1 MPQLFYAA
9 LGGFTDNIW
18 LNVFF
23 VLIGIVLV
31 LWGADRLTEGA
42 VGLAER
48 MKVSQMVIG
57 LTVVAMG
64 TSMPEFCV
72 SLVSALKGTP
82 DLAVGNIVGSN
93 VFNSL
98 LIVGVAAMLAPMT
111 ILKTTVR
118 KDIPFAVLASG
129 ALFLLCLDG
138 YIGRVDAGFLLILFV
153 FFMGVTLTTG
163 KPDAGAQTEA
173 KKPMKPLVATAWLL
187 VGLACLVFGS
197 NLFVDGATTVA
208 QAIGISDAVIGLTIV
223 AGGTS
228 LPELATSAVAA
239 RKGNSGIA
247 IGNVLGSNVFNI
259 LLILGVTGVIS
270 PMNIQG
276 ISLVDLSVLFGSMML
291 LWLFSFTKYTITR
304 LEGALLSSI
313 YIIYV
318 GYLIVQVVK

>member
-1 MPQLFYAA
+1 MTQLFCAA

-18 LNVFF
+18 LNMLF

-48 MKVSQMVIG
+48 MKVSQLVIG

-93 VFNSL
+93 IFNAL

-138 YIGRVDAGFLLILFV
+138 NIGRVDAGILLILFV
-153 FFMGVTLTTG
+153 FFMGITLTTA
-163 KPDAGAQTEA
+163 KPDGETQSET

-270 PMNIQG
+270 PMTIQG
-276 ISLVDLSVLFGSMML
+276 IGFVDLSVLFGSMIL

-304 LEGALLSSI
+304 LEGVLLSSI

>member
-18 LNVFF
+18 LNMLF

-48 MKVSQMVIG
+48 MKVSQLVIG

-138 YIGRVDAGFLLILFV
+138 NIGRVDAGFLLILFV
-153 FFMGVTLTTG
+153 FFMGITLTTA
-163 KPDAGAQTEA
+163 KPDGEVQSET

-270 PMNIQG
+270 PMTIQG
-276 ISLVDLSVLFGSMML
+276 IGFVDLSVLFGSMML

>member
-1 MPQLFYAA
+1 MPQLFCAA

-18 LNVFF
+18 LNMLF

-48 MKVSQMVIG
+48 MKVSQLVIG

-93 VFNSL
+93 IFNAL

-138 YIGRVDAGFLLILFV
+138 NIGRVDAGFLLILFV
-153 FFMGVTLTTG
+153 FFMGITLTTA
-163 KPDAGAQTEA
+163 KPDGGAQTET

-247 IGNVLGSNVFNI
+247 IGNVLGFNI

-276 ISLVDLSVLFGSMML
+276 IGLVDLSVLFGSMML

-304 LEGALLSSI
+304 QEGALLSSI

>member
-1 MPQLFYAA
+1 MFQLFCAA
-9 LGGFTDNIW
+9 LGGFTHNIW

-48 MKVSQMVIG
+48 MKVSQLVIG

-93 VFNSL
+93 IFNAL

-138 YIGRVDAGFLLILFV
+138 NIGRVDAGFLLILFV
-153 FFMGVTLTTG
+153 FFMGVTLTTA
-163 KPDAGAQTEA
+163 KPDGGAQTEA

-187 VGLACLVFGS
+187 VGLACLVLGS

-318 GYLIVQVVK
+318 GYLIMQVVK

>member
-18 LNVFF
+18 LNVIF
-23 VLIGIVLV
+23 VLAGIVLV

-93 VFNSL
+93 IFNSL

-138 YIGRVDAGFLLILFV
+138 NIGRIDAGFLLILFV
-153 FFMGVTLTTG
+153 FFMGVTLTTA

>member
-18 LNVFF
+18 FNVLF
-23 VLIGIVLV
+23 VLAGIVLV

-153 FFMGVTLTTG
+153 FFMGVTLTTA
-163 KPDAGAQTEA
+163 KPDGGAQTEA

-187 VGLACLVFGS
+187 VGLGCLVLGS

-318 GYLIVQVVK
+318 GYLIMQVVK